1 MSLALD
7 RVLLSH
13 GSQLMAS
20 PSSRVIRRP
29 AKDEWGVYDPQQAGI
44 AALVARLDARAPKTI
59 TAPAPAVAREKT
71 ETVEPAAAPAR
82 PSLKDAQ

>member
-1 MSLALD
+1 
-7 RVLLSH
+7 
-13 GSQLMAS
+13 
-20 PSSRVIRRP
+20 
-29 AKDEWGVYDPQQAGI
+29 VYDPQQAGI
-44 AALVARLDARAPKTI
+44 AALVARLDARAPNTI